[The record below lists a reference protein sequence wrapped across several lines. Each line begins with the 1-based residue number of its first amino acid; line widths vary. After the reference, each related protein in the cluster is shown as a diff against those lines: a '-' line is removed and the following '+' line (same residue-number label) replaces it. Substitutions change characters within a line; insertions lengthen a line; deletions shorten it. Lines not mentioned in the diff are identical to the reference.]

1 MAFEWCCAFVFCFV
15 FSRCCR
21 DSCFWILRDFR
32 FQIAFCRLL
41 LNLTKMLQSYSKSR
55 KSFRTATTQQQ
66 PNFPPSLFVRRFV
79 VNFPTLGTRFCVDHR
94 GILGQDGSVVSP
106 LCSAVGSLLSV
117 MDGTVR
123 WCCVAVVLGSHLS
136 LSQPSVLAQRFASIH
151 CWRRVGLVAL
161 SSLTQLTNDARG
173 CFHRWDIRGFRRMDV
188 ALRAT
193 QDPLRR

>member
-94 GILGQDGSVVSP
+94 GILGQDGSVTMVLCRCGPGLSP
-106 LCSAVGSLLSV
+106 
-117 MDGTVR
+117 
-123 WCCVAVVLGSHLS
+123 LS
-136 LSQPSVLAQRFASIH
+136 LS
-151 CWRRVGLVAL
+151 
-161 SSLTQLTNDARG
+161 
-173 CFHRWDIRGFRRMDV
+173 
-188 ALRAT
+188 ALRACSEVRQHT
-193 QDPLRR
+193 LLAAGWVGCSVLTHSADE